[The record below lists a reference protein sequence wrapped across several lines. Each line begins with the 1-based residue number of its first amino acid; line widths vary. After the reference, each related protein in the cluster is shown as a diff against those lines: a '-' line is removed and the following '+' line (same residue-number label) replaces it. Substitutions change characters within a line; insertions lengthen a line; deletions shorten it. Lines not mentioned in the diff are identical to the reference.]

1 VTQRIEK
8 KIIKVLGHTSLA
20 AYYDITS
27 GYSEQDS
34 ERKIQGKKNTN
45 LSQILERIHYRSNH
59 VSVCLNLHI
68 TQYEE
73 KKNQHNKVHNII

>member
-34 ERKIQGKKNTN
+34 ERKIQ
-45 LSQILERIHYRSNH
+45 
-59 VSVCLNLHI
+59 
-68 TQYEE
+68 EE
-73 KKNQHNKVHNII
+73 KKYKPESNT